1 MQRNFALA
9 GTVGKA
15 GPADDPFAR
24 TVRWT
29 GDGSVE
35 RAVAE
40 LAGGDLRYAHFVDP
54 AFFADEESG
63 LALCRLLRE
72 RVNLLWSARLADV
85 PGRGLLRAMRLAG
98 CQRVVVARNGDPAEG
113 EVARLR
119 EFGFDY
125 VFSSSDGAKDA
136 GHAAYTVA
144 EREAVAR
151 ELPGLHAVQ
160 YDLAVAYFNAR
171 RYGDVM
177 GPLAKAM
184 TLRFP
189 ANELCLNLLACLSA
203 ARHYPDVAAG
213 LLAQADYGWPHPVV
227 MRNRRLLRSWLES
240 GGDVKGVRLV
250 LEAEGGAVA
259 AR

>member
-9 GTVGKA
+9 GPEGKT

-35 RAVAE
+35 RAVAA
-40 LAGGDLRYAHFVDP
+40 LAGADLRCAHFADP
-54 AFFADEESG
+54 AFFADEARG
-63 LALCRLLRE
+63 LNLCRLLRE

-85 PGRGLLRAMRLAG
+85 PGRELLRAMRLAG
-98 CQRVVVARNGDPAEG
+98 CQRVVVSRDGEPAAE
-113 EVARLR
+113 EIPRLR
-119 EFGFDY
+119 GFGFDY
-125 VFSSSDGAKDA
+125 AFVPSDGEKEA

-144 EREAVAR
+144 EREAVAG

-160 YDLAVAYFNAR
+160 FDLAVAYFNAR

-177 GPLAKAM
+177 RPLGKAM

-213 LLAQADYGWPHPVV
+213 LLIQADYGWPHPVV

-240 GGDVKGVRLV
+240 GGDVRGVRLV
-250 LEAEGGAVA
+250 LEAEGRAVP